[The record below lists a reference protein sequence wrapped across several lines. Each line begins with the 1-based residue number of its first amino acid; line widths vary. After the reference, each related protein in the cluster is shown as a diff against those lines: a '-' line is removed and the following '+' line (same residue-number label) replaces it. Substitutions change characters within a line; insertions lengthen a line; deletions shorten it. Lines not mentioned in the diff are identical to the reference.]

1 MTRKVNNSE
10 IWKLL
15 VVGDQDS
22 ERAKM
27 VQNAFQTEVSHVTTT
42 VEYENVRFSGEEGA
56 RFIIVMIDSDYW
68 MMLSDESES
77 TVLLYVADTTIQ
89 RIKPFHFVQAYW
101 SYWETNE
108 DKLRR
113 TILTAVEDVLEFR
126 VEIP

>member
-56 RFIIVMIDSDYW
+56 RFIIVMVDSDYW

-89 RIKPFHFVQAYW
+89 RIKPIHFV
-101 SYWETNE
+101 
-108 DKLRR
+108 
-113 TILTAVEDVLEFR
+113 
-126 VEIP
+126 